1 MNIQIFWG
9 FSSRE
14 DKIYMSRIGGL
25 FTLGSTMLLACCLV
39 GASPNFAAAQSADSQ
54 GEWQLSPGPVAP
66 SSAVRTATDYSGCWS
81 GDISDSSGNSGTGFI
96 FFVQNRNKKHVTKAS
111 SAGLAV
117 DTYQPGS
124 APITGNVKGSTF
136 KLQHVGHHCKV
147 ALQGGPGSA
156 TDEIVGTYRTS
167 KRCLGDG
174 VKHTGSFD
182 YFFDTNL
189 ADCNQ

>member
-1 MNIQIFWG
+1 ML
-9 FSSRE
+9 
-14 DKIYMSRIGGL
+14 GGAVAL
-25 FTLGSTMLLACCLV
+25 LTLCFVA
-39 GASPNFAAAQSADSQ
+39 GAPNCASAQQADSQ
-54 GEWQLSPGPVAP
+54 GSWQLSPGPVAP

-81 GDISDSSGNSGTGFI
+81 GDLSDSSGNSGTGFI

-117 DTYQPGS
+117 DGYSPGS
-124 APITGNVKGSTF
+124 GPVAGNVKGSTF

-147 ALQGGPGSA
+147 ALQGGPGSGA
-156 TDEIVGTYRTS
+156 DEIVGTYRTS

-174 VKHTGSFD
+174 VKHSGSFD

-189 ADCNQ
+189 ADCGQ